1 MAKIVC
7 KILGTLFFV
16 IGILG
21 FVIGEDAH
29 RYHALIHLV
38 TGLIAFYFGFAGSVS
53 SARLVCLALGI
64 FYLLVLGVFGLVSWL
79 TGSPLMAHVW
89 NPGPLDLDVGA
100 HGFHVVVGAILLTG
114 SLFARG
120 DRDFLPALGKGWII
134 RRPKK

>member
-7 KILGTLFFV
+7 KILGLLFFV

-29 RYHALIHLV
+29 GYHALVHLA
-38 TGLIAFYFGFAGSVS
+38 TGLIATYFGFAGSVS
-53 SARLVCLALGI
+53 TVRLVCLALGA
-64 FYLLVLGVFGLVSWL
+64 FYLLVLGVLGLISWL

-100 HGFHVVVGAILLTG
+100 HGFHVVVGAIFLAG
-114 SLFARG
+114 GLFARG
-120 DRDFLPALGKGWII
+120 DRGLKT
-134 RRPKK
+134 